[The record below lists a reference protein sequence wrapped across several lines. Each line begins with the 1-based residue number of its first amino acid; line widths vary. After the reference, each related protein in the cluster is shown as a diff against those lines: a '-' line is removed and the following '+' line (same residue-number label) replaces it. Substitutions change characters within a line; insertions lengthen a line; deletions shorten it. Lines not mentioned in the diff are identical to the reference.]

1 MLQVEHPVTEGISNV
16 NIPAAQ
22 LMIGMGIPLW
32 AMPSMRQL
40 YGLETG
46 SEGPFSEQRSLLMMM
61 LTVALCTSGR
71 KVSNEPYPFLL
82 P

>member
-46 SEGPFSEQRSLLMMM
+46 SEGPFGEQCSLP
-61 LTVALCTSGR
+61 R
-71 KVSNEPYPFLL
+71 
-82 P
+82 

>member
-1 MLQVEHPVTEGISNV
+1 MLIGIRVIFDCTGLLCLQVEHPVTEGISSV

-40 YGLETG
+40 YGLEAG
-46 SEGPFSEQRSLLMMM
+46 SEGPFGERS
-61 LTVALCTSGR
+61 S
-71 KVSNEPYPFLL
+71 L
-82 P
+82 PSWC